1 MTSQVFLELIEY
13 LESLPSEDETMGG
26 GGGNDT
32 MDGPEGDGTINERT
46 VTDPEGDTLS
56 GTAARDRYIGGEGA
70 DCLTGGLN
78 QDTLYG
84 GGDRD
89 TLLGENSVDVLF
101 GNTEGDSILGGDGD
115 DSIFGGKGGDVIFGE
130 AEDDE
135 IFGNLGGDT
144 MFGDAGDDCLY
155 GGQDNDFLSG
165 DAGDDLLS
173 GDLGIDTLIGGEGED
188 SFVLS
193 ENTGGDSEFFADEI
207 LDYDPEEDQIL
218 LVGDLTQSD
227 LEFESIT
234 VDEDTGVVIRTDDL
248 DNPRFLAIVFGVVED
263 DLDIVVI

>member
-13 LESLPSEDETMGG
+13 LESLPSEEETMGG
-26 GGGNDT
+26 GNGGDT
-32 MDGPEGDGTINERT
+32 VEGSAGDGTINEQT
-46 VTDPEGDTLS
+46 VTDLEGDTLS

-84 GGDRD
+84 GGERD
-89 TLLGENSVDVLF
+89 TLLGENSTDLLF
-101 GNTEGDSILGGDGD
+101 GNTQGDSILGGDGD
-115 DSIFGGKGGDVIFGE
+115 DSIFGGQNGDVLLGE
-130 AEDDE
+130 AGDDR
-135 IFGNLGGDT
+135 IFGNLGGDSL
-144 MFGDAGDDCLY
+144 FGNIDDDCLY

-165 DAGDDLLS
+165 DEGNDVLS
-173 GDLGIDTLIGGEGED
+173 GDLGIDILIGGEGED

-207 LDYDPEEDQIL
+207 GDYNPEEDQIIL
-218 LVGDLTQSD
+218 SGLTESD
-227 LEFESIT
+227 LEFEPIT
-234 VDEDTGVVIRTDDL
+234 VDDGTGVVIRTDDR
-248 DNPRFLAIVFGVVED
+248 DNPQYLAIVLGVSEN